1 MTGGKGTGKMGVC
14 HVHQHVWKAWRQRGT
29 GICLAV
35 CLLLQPAALS
45 AAALTNN
52 GESYEDQAAG
62 KLRQSNELQQKIDNI
77 SEEKRAIDEAAD
89 AAIKEHQARKAELD
103 ATEARMKENEDT
115 LQGLQKDYDD
125 KRQALGKR
133 VRDIYIH
140 GQISYL
146 DVLFGAKDFNDLMTR
161 MDLLKRIIRRDYNL
175 VTEVAAVKDQLE
187 LAQAELEKDRE
198 TQAEQESRAHKARLD
213 MEEKV
218 GRQQALIERLK
229 TDKALIDQQYEE
241 LIAASRQVGAMIR
254 ERGDGGVQA
263 SGSGAMIW
271 PISGPVTSEF
281 GWRVHPITGSQRFHS
296 GVDIGGDYGQSVH
309 AAQSGTVEYAGWISG
324 YGNAVI
330 INHGGGITTLY
341 GHNQSLAVSEG
352 QSVSQGQTIAYCG
365 STGNST
371 GPHCHFEVRR
381 NGEPVSPYSYL

>member
-1 MTGGKGTGKMGVC
+1 MGVC

-29 GICLAV
+29 GVCLAV

-62 KLRQSNELQQKIDNI
+62 KLRQSNELQQKIDNV

-161 MDLLKRIIRRDYNL
+161 MDFLKRIIRRDYNL

-241 LIAASRQVGAMIR
+241 LMAASRQVGAMIR

-263 SGSGAMIW
+263 SGAGAMIW

>member
-1 MTGGKGTGKMGVC
+1 M
-14 HVHQHVWKAWRQRGT
+14 HQHVWKAWRQRGT
-29 GICLAV
+29 GVCLAV

-62 KLRQSNELQQKIDNI
+62 KLRQSNELQQKIDNV

-241 LIAASRQVGAMIR
+241 LMAASRQVGAMIR